1 MKKIEVYKYAISSK
15 DYLGIE
21 NTCNDYQNKKL
32 FQKKKQLFLAR
43 LILLNVIKISTFNNS
58 VLCRNNLS
66 TRFQTKLRIC
76 RTCEILRSNI
86 MQLPLLVFLSTNQ
99 KSMKQKKHRNH
110 YIQKWL
116 VFKLSC
122 RFKYYLGISQFVIWK
137 LTWNICQ
144 NIWK

>member
-21 NTCNDYQNKKL
+21 NTCNDYQIKKL
-32 FQKKKQLFLAR
+32 FQKIKQLFLAR
-43 LILLNVIKISTFNNS
+43 LILLKVIKKSTFNNS

-86 MQLPLLVFLSTNQ
+86 MQLPLLFLLSKNQ
-99 KSMKQKKHRNH
+99 KSMKQKKPRNH

-122 RFKYYLGISQFVIWK
+122 RFQYYLGISQFVIWK
-137 LTWNICQ
+137 LPWNICQ